1 MVRFGRVARQP
12 KGINMPAASQ
22 TVSLF
27 TSMGLAI
34 LLVAIC
40 VLVHYEALRLASI
53 ILPRLTIRPR
63 KRILF
68 VMGVAFLAH
77 SLEIWIYGVA
87 YWLISDYLA
96 IGDIAGK
103 VTGAFPEYIY
113 FSTVSYTSLG
123 LGDLYPTG
131 ALRLLTG
138 VEALQGL
145 AMIAWTGSFTYLA
158 MEKFWILHGAREDQ
172 GDD

>member
-1 MVRFGRVARQP
+1 MSL
-12 KGINMPAASQ
+12 ASD
-22 TVSLF
+22 TASLF
-27 TSMGLAI
+27 TSMGLAVV
-34 LLVAIC
+34 LVAIC
-40 VLVHYEALRLASI
+40 VLVHYECLREASVL
-53 ILPRLTIRPR
+53 LPRLAIRPR
-63 KRILF
+63 ARILF

-87 YWLISDYLA
+87 YWLIAQYLA
-96 IGDIAGK
+96 IGDIGGK
-103 VTGAFPEYIY
+103 VAGNFPEYIY

-138 VEALQGL
+138 VEALLGL

-158 MEKFWILHGAREDQ
+158 MEKFWTLHGAR
-172 GDD
+172 GYWRDD

>member
-1 MVRFGRVARQP
+1 MPVA
-12 KGINMPAASQ
+12 SE
-22 TVSLF
+22 TVSLL
-27 TSMGLAI
+27 TSMGLAG
-34 LLVAIC
+34 LLVGLC
-40 VLVHYEALRLASI
+40 VLVHYEFLRAASI

-63 KRILF
+63 PRILI

-77 SLEIWIYGVA
+77 SLEVWIYGVA
-87 YWLISDYLA
+87 YYLIAKYLA

-103 VTGAFPEYIY
+103 VTGTFPEYIY

-138 VEALQGL
+138 VEALLGL

-158 MEKFWILHGAREDQ
+158 MEKFWALHGARGYWRDN
-172 GDD
+172 

>member
-1 MVRFGRVARQP
+1 
-12 KGINMPAASQ
+12 
-22 TVSLF
+22 
-27 TSMGLAI
+27 MGLAV
-34 LLVAIC
+34 LLVAAC
-40 VLVHYEALRLASI
+40 VLVHYEALRLASV

-63 KRILF
+63 ERILV
-68 VMGVAFLAH
+68 VMGIAFLAH

-87 YWLISDYLA
+87 YWLIAHYLA

-103 VTGAFPEYIY
+103 MTGAFPEYIY

-158 MEKFWILHGAREDQ
+158 MEKFWTLHGVREGQ
-172 GDD
+172 EDD

>member
-1 MVRFGRVARQP
+1 MSL
-12 KGINMPAASQ
+12 ASE
-22 TVSLF
+22 TTSLF
-27 TSMGLAI
+27 TSMGLAVV
-34 LLVAIC
+34 LVAIC
-40 VLVHYEALRLASI
+40 VLVHYECLRAASVL
-53 ILPRLTIRPR
+53 LPRLEIRPR
-63 KRILF
+63 ARILF

-87 YWLISDYLA
+87 YWLIAHYLA
-96 IGDIAGK
+96 IGDIGGK
-103 VTGAFPEYIY
+103 VTGSFPEYIY

-138 VEALQGL
+138 VEALLGL

-158 MEKFWILHGAREDQ
+158 MEKFWTLHGARGYWRDN
-172 GDD
+172 

>member
-1 MVRFGRVARQP
+1 MSVA
-12 KGINMPAASQ
+12 SE
-22 TVSLF
+22 TTSLF
-27 TSMGLAI
+27 TSMGLAVV
-34 LLVAIC
+34 LVGIC
-40 VLVHYEALRLASI
+40 VLVHYEALRMASI
-53 ILPRLTIRPR
+53 IMPKLTIQPR

-68 VMGVAFLAH
+68 VMGAAFFAH
-77 SLEIWIYGVA
+77 SLEIWIYGVG
-87 YWLISDYLA
+87 YWLIANYLA

-138 VEALQGL
+138 VEALLGL
-145 AMIAWTGSFTYLA
+145 AMIAWTGSFTYLS
-158 MEKFWILHGAREDQ
+158 MEKFWSLHGARGHWRED
-172 GDD
+172 